1 MSTLQARDAALLIC
15 AYRLIGDGSAI
26 DIGPSLNKPASGEF
40 DWFHLRWDAD
50 GAEAWLH
57 DKNIDKNVIDALLA
71 TDTRPRTI
79 KLGNGL
85 LIVLRG
91 VNMHSAASPDDM
103 VSIRVWISEGIV
115 ISTRKSSRNLL
126 SVDDIRSDIANHVGP
141 ATPSAF
147 LVSLAERLADRIGS
161 VVDGIDDQLTKFET
175 GSDDMAP
182 RELRPQLADTRRQTA
197 SLRRYLAPQREAVS
211 RLFSEKVEW
220 LSDMDRLRLRE
231 SADRT
236 TRFVEDLDMVRERAV
251 VVQEELLG
259 RLSEKMDRTMYVLS
273 IVAAIFLPLGF
284 LTGLLGINVGGIP
297 GAEYTG
303 SFVIF
308 CLILVILVIFQI
320 WLFKYKKWM

>member
-197 SLRRYLAPQREAVS
+197 SLRRYLAPQRDALDALYRIKGFLTDDEAHA
-211 RLFSEKVEW
+211 
-220 LSDMDRLRLRE
+220 LRE
-231 SADRT
+231 QTDRT
-236 TRFVEDLDMVRERAV
+236 TRYVEDLDLARERAMV
-251 VVQEELLG
+251 LQEELRN
-259 RLSEKMDRTMYVLS
+259 RLAEQQNSRVYVLS
-273 IVAAIFLPLGF
+273 LVTAVFLPLSF
-284 LTGLLGINVGGIP
+284 LTGVFGMNVAGLPGTENPIAFIYLATGMAVLAVLLML
-297 GAEYTG
+297 
-303 SFVIF
+303 IF
-308 CLILVILVIFQI
+308 RWRS
-320 WLFKYKKWM
+320 WL